1 MEERRGVRGQRRFF
15 QVWRKLD
22 PFSLRSRLTIGI
34 ATVSSVGLGSV
45 AIWTGWQMQ
54 RILINSHKQG
64 IEYIAER
71 LPRDVELYS
80 EMLPVEAGLS
90 KAIDRLTTAD
100 TLLWVKHPD
109 GKVTA
114 KSVNLKA
121 QSDRGTDA
129 ALMSLTQMPS
139 QAEVSEVNGR
149 YFVLRGSPLQVRGRA
164 IGQLFVAR
172 DISRD
177 RQMFLALVA
186 NLGIVSLGV
195 LLAVTV
201 AIAFYLRRSLQPLRQ
216 LSQMTELIS
225 AEDLGRSRLYLE
237 RAPSEV
243 KELAQTFNML
253 LSRLSQAWE
262 REREFVSNVSH
273 ELRTPLTIVHGYL
286 QSVLRRQHNL
296 TETQQEALETA
307 ASEAERTI
315 RLLQDLLDLARADSG
330 YLQFRIDSFALN
342 DLVAEVVGMARQY
355 SDRAIAIETETN
367 SIVVKADYDR
377 LKQVL
382 LNLIDNAIKYS
393 ESNTSIQVKLEA
405 EPTAAIIQ
413 ICDRGYGIPLQ
424 HQSRIF
430 DRFYR
435 VDEARTRSTGG
446 SGLGLP
452 IVRTLVEGMGGSVTL
467 RSKLGEGSVFT
478 ISLPV

>member
-1 MEERRGVRGQRRFF
+1 MPRSRTAGEQRIFP
-15 QVWRKLD
+15 QVWWQLD
-22 PFSLRSRLTIGI
+22 PFSLHSRLTIGI
-34 ATVSSVGLGSV
+34 ATVSSVGLGSI

-64 IEYIAER
+64 IEYIAAR

-80 EMLPVEAGLS
+80 EMLPVETGLR
-90 KAIDRLTTAD
+90 KAIDNLTTAD

-109 GKVTA
+109 QKITA
-114 KSVNLKA
+114 KSVNLKI
-121 QSDRGTDA
+121 QSNRGTAA

-139 QAEVSEVNGR
+139 QAQVSEVNGR
-149 YFVLRGSPLQVRGRA
+149 YFVLCGKSLQVRGKA

-177 RQMFLALVA
+177 RQMFLTLLW
-186 NLGIVSLGV
+186 NLGIVSVGV

-201 AIAFYLRRSLQPLRQ
+201 AISFYLRRSLQPLRQ

-225 AEDLGRSRLYLE
+225 AEDLGQAQLNLE

-273 ELRTPLTIVHGYL
+273 ELRTPLTIMHGYL

-296 TETQQEALETA
+296 TQTQQEALETA

-330 YLQFRIDSFALN
+330 YLQFRIDSFVLN
-342 DLVAEVVGMARQY
+342 DLVTEVVGMACQY
-355 SDRAIAIETETN
+355 SDRAIAIETETHP
-367 SIVVKADYDR
+367 IVVKADYDR

-393 ESNTSIQVKLEA
+393 DPDTSIHVQLA
-405 EPTAAIIQ
+405 TEPTAAIIQ

-430 DRFYR
+430 ERFYR

-452 IVRTLVEGMGGSVTL
+452 IVKTLVEGMGGSVTL

-478 ISLPV
+478 ISLSV